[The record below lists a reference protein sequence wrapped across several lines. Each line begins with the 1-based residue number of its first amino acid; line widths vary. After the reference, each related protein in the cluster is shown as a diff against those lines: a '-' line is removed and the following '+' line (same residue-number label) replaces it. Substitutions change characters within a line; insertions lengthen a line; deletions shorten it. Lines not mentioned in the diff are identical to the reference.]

1 MPCDAGDARIFSKEE
16 TGLYYYGA
24 RYLDPKYSRWLSGDP
39 ALNDYI
45 PKAPINDEA
54 KKHNENLPGLGGVFN
69 VVNLHVYHYA
79 GNNPV
84 KYIDPDG
91 RLQKNSDGGIEKTY
105 VGRLKK
111 TFGESSTMYEYD
123 VFLLYTDK
131 GSMILGFVPV
141 KNTKKSDI
149 GGEVFANKEYILFPN
164 NVSHDGYEE
173 ISAAIGAS
181 MSKTAN
187 LNTLLQDECTE
198 INKNDVRKGDLIV
211 QNFKI
216 NDEYESL
223 LFAEVS
229 DVKKNIF
236 GTAIYYERNGQTYK
250 FSEKNFMG
258 EIIFWR
264 KNEE

>member
-1 MPCDAGDARIFSKEE
+1 
-16 TGLYYYGA
+16 
-24 RYLDPKYSRWLSGDP
+24 
-39 ALNDYI
+39 
-45 PKAPINDEA
+45 
-54 KKHNENLPGLGGVFN
+54 
-69 VVNLHVYHYA
+69 
-79 GNNPV
+79 
-84 KYIDPDG
+84 
-91 RLQKNSDGGIEKTY
+91 
-105 VGRLKK
+105 
-111 TFGESSTMYEYD
+111 MYEYD

-164 NVSHDGYEE
+164 NVSNDGYEE

-216 NDEYESL
+216 NDEDEAL

-250 FSEKNFMG
+250 FSEKKFYGGNYILA
-258 EIIFWR
+258 E
-264 KNEE
+264 K